1 MSKLPMTAML
11 LFCYP
16 PPQKKKEEERAKEGK
31 TNDAKLSKKLQVFK
45 ISIAVQ
51 ICRVLQNI

>member
-1 MSKLPMTAML
+1 MSKLRMAAML

-16 PPQKKKEEERAKEGK
+16 KKEEERDKEGK